1 MSALYNDAARVLEG
15 VANRKGGFNKL
26 LYGDNETKSSKP
38 AEGNVAKSVQATSA
52 LAHHAL
58 QHKDVLERLICI
70 MGGSFKVTTSNM
82 VLNICISKLM
92 QSVYGW

>member
-1 MSALYNDAARVLEG
+1 MSAVYNDAARVIEG

-26 LYGDNETKSSKP
+26 LYRDNGSDLSTGYGK
-38 AEGNVAKSVQATSA
+38 NVAKSVQTTSA

-70 MGGSFKVTTSNM
+70 MGGSFKVSASLPNPNSFRERENDIEYT
-82 VLNICISKLM
+82 
-92 QSVYGW
+92 